1 MKLVRTD
8 NRFNLYK
15 YGFDCYLQ
23 FSLGE
28 YLEFNRYKE
37 VCKKVFGDEFYN
49 CYLGK
54 PSDGKYQS
62 DGYYT
67 NRGLSSKRIYLRGN
81 RLYTLLLI
89 AMPTESL
96 NSFDL

>member
-8 NRFNLYK
+8 NRFKLYK

-28 YLEFNRYKE
+28 YLEFNRYKKA
-37 VCKKVFGDEFYN
+37 CSQVFGEEFYL
-49 CYLGK
+49 YGGK
-54 PSDGKYQS
+54 PNDGKYQP
-62 DGYYT
+62 DGYYHH
-67 NRGLSSKRIYLRGN
+67 RGLSSKRIYLRGT
-81 RLYTLLLI
+81 RLYTLLQI
-89 AMPTESL
+89 AMPAESL

>member
-23 FSLGE
+23 FSMDQ
-28 YLEFNRYKE
+28 YAEFNRYKK
-37 VCKKVFGDEFYN
+37 VCRQVLGEEFYL
-49 CYLGK
+49 YGGK
-54 PSDGKYQS
+54 PNDGKYQP
-62 DGYYT
+62 DAYYT

-89 AMPTESL
+89 AMPAESL
-96 NSFDL
+96 NSFEL